1 MKLAILKERR
11 AGEHRVA
18 ASPESVKK
26 LIDLGFEVTVEKGAG
41 EAAAVT
47 DDAFKG
53 AGASIAASAAAAVKD
68 ADVILK
74 VQRPT
79 ADEVKGYKKGAWL
92 VAIMNPYGD
101 KDVVEACAK
110 QGVIACAME
119 LLPRITRAQAMDVL
133 SSQANLAG
141 YRAVIDATAEYG
153 KAFPLMMTAAG
164 TVPPAKVFVMGAGV
178 AGLQAIATARRLGAV
193 VSATDVR
200 RAAGEQVESLGAKF
214 IMVETEEDMEAE
226 GGYAKELS
234 KDDQKRQQELVA
246 EHVKSQ
252 DVVVTTALIPGRP
265 APKLI
270 TKDMVASMKPGSV
283 IVDLAVEQGGNCE
296 LSEADKVVEKHGVK
310 IVGYTNWAS
319 RVAVSTSSLY
329 ARNLVN
335 FLTLLVDKEKK
346 AVAPDWDDEIV
357 KAVVLTRDGKVVSDK
372 VGDGTGGTAS
382 GGAAGKRAPARKAA
396 SGAKSSAAKSGGA
409 KKAPGAGRST
419 GGKSGGAKSGA
430 GAKPASGSE
439 KTGSEKKDDGS

>member
-1 MKLAILKERR
+1 
-11 AGEHRVA
+11 VA
-18 ASPESVKK
+18 
-26 LIDLGFEVTVEKGAG
+26 
-41 EAAAVT
+41 
-47 DDAFKG
+47 
-53 AGASIAASAAAAVKD
+53 
-68 ADVILK
+68 
-74 VQRPT
+74 
-79 ADEVKGYKKGAWL
+79 
-92 VAIMNPYGD
+92 
-101 KDVVEACAK
+101 
-110 QGVIACAME
+110 
-119 LLPRITRAQAMDVL
+119 
-133 SSQANLAG
+133 
-141 YRAVIDATAEYG
+141 
-153 KAFPLMMTAAG
+153 
-164 TVPPAKVFVMGAGV
+164 
-178 AGLQAIATARRLGAV
+178 
-193 VSATDVR
+193 
-200 RAAGEQVESLGAKF
+200 
-214 IMVETEEDMEAE
+214 
-226 GGYAKELS
+226 
-234 KDDQKRQQELVA
+234 
-246 EHVKSQ
+246 
-252 DVVVTTALIPGRP
+252 TTALCPGRP

-396 SGAKSSAAKSGGA
+396 SGTKSSAAKSGGA

-419 GGKSGGAKSGA
+419 GGKSGGGKSGGGKSGGAKSGA